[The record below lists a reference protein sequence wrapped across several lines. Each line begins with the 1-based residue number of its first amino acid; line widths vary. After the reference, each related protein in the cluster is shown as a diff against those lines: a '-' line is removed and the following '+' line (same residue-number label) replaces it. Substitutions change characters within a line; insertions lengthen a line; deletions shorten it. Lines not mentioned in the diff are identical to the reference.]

1 MFMKG
6 QSELTAT
13 FVKLV
18 QIGLVIVG
26 ALAIFFTFVEYEIFV
41 HENSLE
47 RESYLLGNAVLSS
60 NCFTNGVKGV
70 LVQSKLENFVISCF
84 KYPGKFTVTSTS
96 YSKEIELIPK
106 SSYSQSVVFN
116 AVIELESGDIEPAQL
131 EVFL

>member
-1 MFMKG
+1 MSMKG

-41 HENSLE
+41 YDNSLE
-47 RESYLLGNAVLSS
+47 RDSYLLGNAVLS
-60 NCFTNGVKGV
+60 CFTNGEKGV
-70 LVQSKLENFVISCF
+70 LVQSKLDNFAISCF
-84 KYPGKFTVTSTS
+84 SYPGKFTVTSAS

-106 SSYSQSVVFN
+106 SSYGSGVVFN
-116 AVIELESGDIEPAQL
+116 AVIELESGNIEPAQL

>member
-1 MFMKG
+1 MKG

-26 ALAIFFTFVEYEIFV
+26 ALAIFFTFIEYEIFV
-41 HENSLE
+41 YENSLE
-47 RESYLLGNAVLSS
+47 REAYLLGNAVLSS

-70 LVQSKLENFVISCF
+70 LVQNKLDNYDISCF
-84 KYPGKFTVTSTS
+84 NYPGKFKVTSSS
-96 YSKEIELIPK
+96 YSKEIKLVPK
-106 SSYSQSVVFN
+106 SSYGSGVVFN
-116 AVIELESGDIEPAQL
+116 AVIELETGDIEPAQL